1 MIGIVI
7 VTHGDLG
14 AELLRTAQ
22 EIVGKLPHVEAVSIH
37 AAEQIEKARK
47 KIETVLQRV
56 SDGSGVLI
64 LTDLF
69 GGTPSNLVL
78 SYLEEGKLEV
88 VTGVNLPML
97 MKLPALR
104 EERDLRALAD
114 KLARYG
120 QRSPQLIKPNPT
132 NGETNF
138 DLNFENR
145 GQYSIKIVN
154 EKGNEIQQIKNDTF
168 DIGKHEISWDA
179 SQLPAGVYFIVV
191 KGRNFSETYKFIKQP

>member
-22 EIVGKLPHVEAVSIH
+22 EIVGKLPRVESVSIQ
-37 AAEQIEKARK
+37 ASEQIEKARK
-47 KIETVLQRV
+47 KIEAVLQRV
-56 SDGSGVLI
+56 NDGGGVLI

-104 EERDLRALAD
+104 EERDVRALAD
-114 KLARYG
+114 KLAKYG
-120 QRSPQLIKPNPT
+120 QRNILVASEFLAKQGKSPAA
-132 NGETNF
+132 GE
-138 DLNFENR
+138 
-145 GQYSIKIVN
+145 
-154 EKGNEIQQIKNDTF
+154 
-168 DIGKHEISWDA
+168 
-179 SQLPAGVYFIVV
+179 
-191 KGRNFSETYKFIKQP
+191 

>member
-22 EIVGKLPHVEAVSIH
+22 EIVGKLPHVESVSIQ
-37 AAEQIEKARK
+37 ASEQIEKARR
-47 KIETVLQRV
+47 KIEGVLHRV
-56 SDGSGVLI
+56 GDGGGVLI

-104 EERDLRALAD
+104 EERNVRALAD
-114 KLARYG
+114 KLAKYG
-120 QRSPQLIKPNPT
+120 QRNILVASEFLAKQ
-132 NGETNF
+132 
-138 DLNFENR
+138 
-145 GQYSIKIVN
+145 
-154 EKGNEIQQIKNDTF
+154 
-168 DIGKHEISWDA
+168 GKS
-179 SQLPAGVYFIVV
+179 PAGA
-191 KGRNFSETYKFIKQP
+191 

>member
-7 VTHGDLG
+7 VSHAELG
-14 AELLRTAQ
+14 TELLRTAE
-22 EIVGKLPHVEAVSIH
+22 EIVGKLPRVEAVSIH
-37 AAEQIEKARK
+37 ATEQIDKARK

-56 SDGSGVLI
+56 NDGSGVLI

-78 SYLEEGKLEV
+78 SYLEAGRLEV

-114 KLARYG
+114 KLAKYG
-120 QRSPQLIKPNPT
+120 QRNILVASEFLAKQ
-132 NGETNF
+132 
-138 DLNFENR
+138 
-145 GQYSIKIVN
+145 
-154 EKGNEIQQIKNDTF
+154 
-168 DIGKHEISWDA
+168 GK
-179 SQLPAGVYFIVV
+179 AG
-191 KGRNFSETYKFIKQP
+191 GGA

>member
-7 VTHGDLG
+7 VSHAELG
-14 AELLRTAQ
+14 TELLRTAE
-22 EIVGKLPHVEAVSIH
+22 EIVGKLPRVEAVSIH
-37 AAEQIEKARK
+37 ATEQIEKARK

-56 SDGSGVLI
+56 NDGSGVLI

-78 SYLEEGKLEV
+78 SYLEAGRLEV

-114 KLARYG
+114 KLAKYG
-120 QRSPQLIKPNPT
+120 QRNILGASEFLAKQ
-132 NGETNF
+132 
-138 DLNFENR
+138 
-145 GQYSIKIVN
+145 
-154 EKGNEIQQIKNDTF
+154 
-168 DIGKHEISWDA
+168 GKTGGA
-179 SQLPAGVYFIVV
+179 A
-191 KGRNFSETYKFIKQP
+191 